1 MVGFDMI
8 QQILTAFDGN
18 DKSGQ
23 NQTRLDRFDKI
34 QQELTK
40 FDRHFQSRPGT
51 QNRIDRKGR

>member
-8 QQILTAFDGN
+8 QQILTAFDRN

-34 QQELTK
+34 KKELTK
-40 FDRHFQSRPGT
+40 FDRRFQSRPGT